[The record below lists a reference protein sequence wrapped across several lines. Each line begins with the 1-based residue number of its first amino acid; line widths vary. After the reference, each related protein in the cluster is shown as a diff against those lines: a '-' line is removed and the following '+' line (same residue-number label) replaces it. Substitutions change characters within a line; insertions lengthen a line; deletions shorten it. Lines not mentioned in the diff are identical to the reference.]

1 MLSLPR
7 IARKDC
13 AHFEKNASPFIRTG
27 ENNMSMLE
35 FLDARSAAGLVHDG
49 DTVAISGNGAGM
61 ISAEAILAAL
71 EQRFL
76 DTGHPCD
83 LTLVHSLGLGDR
95 DTLGTNRFAHEGMLR
110 KVIAAHFTWS
120 PKIQQLIRDEK
131 IEAYCFPGG
140 VIQHLLR
147 EIGAGRPG
155 LFTHS
160 GLGTFV
166 DPRHDGGRCNARS
179 REELVEVMQIDGREI
194 LRYKPFKVDVAIIR
208 GTYADARGNISPE
221 EEPIDMDIHTVALA
235 AHNSGGRVLA
245 QVRQIVEAG
254 TLHPRFVRVPG
265 ILVDAIVQDSAQQQ
279 FYGIGYDPSIC
290 GARRAHLPKASAAL
304 LDKLERRIIAR
315 RAALELRNG
324 ASLNFG
330 FGIPGGIFG
339 VIAEQSNSDSL
350 WMSVEQ
356 GVHNGRMLDDTL
368 FGAAANPEVIL
379 PSIEQF
385 DYYSGGGIDITFLGM
400 GETDRLGNVNVSH
413 LAGNLIGPG
422 GFMEIA
428 QNAKKVVFCGTFDA
442 QGSKVSWSHGRL
454 IVVQP
459 GKIHKFVNDVERIT
473 FSGDFARKLGQEVLY
488 ITERAVFRLA
498 PEGLELIEV
507 APGIEIDRDL
517 LPYMEFQPRI
527 SAVGTMPL
535 SVFE

>member
-1 MLSLPR
+1 MSS
-7 IARKDC
+7 ARFVD
-13 AHFEKNASPFIRTG
+13 AH
-27 ENNMSMLE
+27 
-35 FLDARSAAGLVHDG
+35 SAAELINDG
-49 DTVAISGNGAGM
+49 NTIAISGNGAGM
-61 ISAEAILAAL
+61 VSAEAIFEAL

-76 DTGHPCD
+76 ETSHPCD

-95 DTLGTNRFAHEGMLR
+95 AALGTNRFAHEGMLR

-120 PKIQQLIRDEK
+120 PKIQQLIREEK

-140 VIQHLLR
+140 VVQQLLR

-166 DPRHDGGRCNARS
+166 DPRHDAGRCNQRS
-179 REELVEVMQIDGREI
+179 QEELVELMQIDGREI

-208 GTYADARGNISPE
+208 GTYADTRGNISPE
-221 EEPIDMDIHTVALA
+221 EEPIDMDVHTVALA

-254 TLHPRFVRVPG
+254 TLNPRNVRIPG
-265 ILVDAIVQDSAQQQ
+265 ILVDAIVTAPDQQQ
-279 FYGIGYDPSIC
+279 FYDLAYDPTIS
-290 GARRAHLPKASAAL
+290 GTRKAHLGHLTAAIP
-304 LDKLERRIIAR
+304 DKLERRIIAR

-339 VIAEQSNSDSL
+339 VIAEQGNSDDL

-356 GVHNGRMLDDTL
+356 GVHNGRMLDDRL
-368 FGAAANPEVIL
+368 FGAARNPEVIV

-400 GETDRLGNVNVSH
+400 GEADRAGNVNVSH

-454 IVVQP
+454 AVNQP
-459 GKIHKFVNDVERIT
+459 GKVRKFVNQVERIT
-473 FSGDFARKLGQEVLY
+473 FSADFARKRGQDVLY
-488 ITERAVFRLA
+488 ITERAVFRLVTD
-498 PEGLELIEV
+498 GLELVEI
-507 APGIEIDRDL
+507 APGIDIDRDI
-517 LPYMEFQPRI
+517 LPYMDFRPLI
-527 SAVGTMPL
+527 SAVGTMPV
-535 SVFE
+535 SVFD